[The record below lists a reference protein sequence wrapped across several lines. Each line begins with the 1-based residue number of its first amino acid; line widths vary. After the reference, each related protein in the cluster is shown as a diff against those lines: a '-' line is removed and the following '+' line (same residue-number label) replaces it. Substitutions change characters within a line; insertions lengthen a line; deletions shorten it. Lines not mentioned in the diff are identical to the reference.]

1 MNNKL
6 KYIMALI
13 CFYLC
18 VALCSPLCNILTDD
32 IIRIVPDANAQNH
45 DESSNNNRD
54 VHSSNHGD
62 PFAAVFQT
70 FTIILICAVIG
81 RYAAHKLKQ
90 SPVLGELAIG
100 IIVGAILYQT
110 GGPTVTIIRH
120 YDEVQKITQKVLYE
134 HKGWKDAIEVTLGEA
149 NLPDKTVEK
158 LERVLMSESFP
169 KYFNLARSVLLFSSL
184 GVVLLLFMVG
194 LECSLEEMKEVGGT
208 ATVVALLGVIIP
220 FILGYATTLLILP
233 VGIDS
238 NVPIFIG
245 ATLCATSIGI
255 TARVFKDMNRL
266 GMGEAKIVMSA
277 AVLDDILGLIILAI
291 VTGIVTSGSIEVST
305 IVMIFLKASIFLSTV
320 LFVGTKFLKQQIAF
334 FSKLD
339 QSHVRLIFPFSLLM
353 ILAWLADAIGLATII
368 GAFAAGLIIKEEYF
382 TRHHGEHSVE
392 SIIAPIEGIFA
403 PVFFVLMGLQ
413 VDVSVF
419 TNMEVLVSGLAL
431 TIVAIIGKM
440 AASLI
445 LKKGNNKLI
454 VGIGLVPRGE
464 VGLIF
469 ASIGKSIGVLD
480 DSLFSVIIV
489 VVLLTTMV
497 TPPMLKWAIERKER
511 SE

>member
-1 MNNKL
+1 MKL

-18 VALCSPLCNILTDD
+18 VTLCSPLCNIITDD
-32 IIRIVPDANAQNH
+32 IIRIVPDVIAQNH
-45 DESSNNNRD
+45 DESSNNNHD
-54 VHSSNHGD
+54 LHSSNHGD
-62 PFAAVFQT
+62 PFAIVFQT

-81 RYAAHKLKQ
+81 RYAAQKVKQ

-120 YDEVQKITQKVLYE
+120 YDEVQKITRKVLYE
-134 HKGWKDAIEVTLGEA
+134 HKGWKDAIDITLGEA

-158 LERVLMSESFP
+158 LERTLLSESFP

-194 LECSLEEMKEVGGT
+194 LECSLEEMKETGGT

-233 VGIDS
+233 KGIDS

-291 VTGIVTSGSIEVST
+291 VTGIVSSGSIEVST

-320 LFVGTKFLKQQIAF
+320 LFVGTKFLKQQITF
-334 FSKLD
+334 FSRLD

-353 ILAWLADAIGLATII
+353 ILSWLADAIGLATII
-368 GAFAAGLIIKEEYF
+368 GGFAAGLIIKEEYF

-445 LKKGNNKLI
+445 VKEGNNKLI
-454 VGIGLVPRGE
+454 IGIGLVPRGE

-497 TPPMLKWAIERKER
+497 TPPMLKWAIERKGR